1 MIVPIDCLGF
11 LLISIQPDR
20 ELDTISTAI
29 NFLMFI
35 IKFLSIG
42 SFLVHRNFHVGLVAP
57 NLHIN
62 EGAGTS
68 SLKRIFSALA
78 LLDADQDFLIS
89 GSQQKKGFS
98 DTLISVN
105 LDTLEVSQMNGRS
118 RMRYQMPV
126 GRGGVS

>member
-1 MIVPIDCLGF
+1 M
-11 LLISIQPDR
+11 
-20 ELDTISTAI
+20 
-29 NFLMFI
+29 
-35 IKFLSIG
+35 
-42 SFLVHRNFHVGLVAP
+42 GLVAP

-78 LLDADQDFLIS
+78 LLDADQDFKIS
-89 GSQQKKGFS
+89 GSQQKKRFS

-126 GRGGVS
+126 GREGV